1 MSRQPWLTSELGV
14 LGALRQSIELCRR
27 GFARVGLTL
36 MLACIVTGLVV
47 GALLLRART
56 YGPRFA
62 LRVVEAQQQTDE
74 VTPLKRQLREYVRQA
89 VFTSEPLLELMR
101 RHGLYARLAEKN
113 VRAALESFRE
123 DIEIDVYQNYFVEER
138 TAGSSPRSARL
149 TVSFRD
155 KDPQRALAVTRDLGK
170 LIVEQQRAFRR
181 EQALARAS
189 AAERARDTL
198 VDALRQRSAEVVSKE
213 VALERSAAPNPRL
226 QVELVGLLGSLPALE
241 RQVDSADR
249 RAASLGL
256 EATLERHGMGMSFEV
271 VDEGSL
277 PARGGRV
284 RALLVTGLT
293 TFFVSL
299 PLIATAVGAFATSRR
314 GTA

>member
-14 LGALRQSIELCRR
+14 LGALRQSVELCRT
-27 GFARVGLTL
+27 GFARVGLTIL
-36 MLACIVTGLVV
+36 LTSLVTGLVL
-47 GALLLRART
+47 GALVLRERT
-56 YGPRFA
+56 YAPRFA
-62 LRVVEAQQQTDE
+62 LRVVEARQQTDD
-74 VTPLKRQLREYVRQA
+74 VRPLKRQLREYVRQA
-89 VFTSEPLLELMR
+89 VFTSAPLLELMR
-101 RHGLYARLAEKN
+101 RHGLYPRLAQKN

-123 DIEIDVYQNYFVEER
+123 DIEIEVYQNYFVEER
-138 TAGSSPRSARL
+138 AAGSSPRSARL

-155 KDPQRALAVTRDLGK
+155 KDPARALAVTRDLGK

-181 EQALARAS
+181 EQVLAMAS
-189 AAERARDTL
+189 SAERARDTL
-198 VDALRQRSAEVVSKE
+198 VDALRQRSAEIVSKE
-213 VALERSAAPNPRL
+213 VALEQGAAPNPRL
-226 QVELVGLLGSLPALE
+226 QVELVGLLGSVPALE
-241 RQVDSADR
+241 RQVDAADR

-277 PARGGRV
+277 PARGGRA
-284 RALLVTGLT
+284 RALLVAGLS
-293 TFFVSL
+293 TFVLGL

>member
-1 MSRQPWLTSELGV
+1 MSRQPWLASELGV

-27 GFARVGLTL
+27 GFARVGLSVL
-36 MLACIVTGLVV
+36 LASIVTGLVV

-56 YGPRFA
+56 YAPRFA

-89 VFTSEPLLELMR
+89 VFTSAPLLELMG
-101 RHGLYARLAEKN
+101 RHGLYPRLTQKN

-138 TAGSSPRSARL
+138 AAGSSPRSARL

-155 KDPQRALAVTRDLGK
+155 QDPQRALAVTRDLGK
-170 LIVEQQRAFRR
+170 LIVEQQRAVRR

-189 AAERARDTL
+189 SAERARDTL

-213 VALERSAAPNPRL
+213 VALERSVGPNPRL

-284 RALLVTGLT
+284 GALLVTGLS